1 MVTSLYAF
9 GARTLTMLNSSY
21 PSAFGQPCVL
31 LSIQRTNCRGATAFF
46 SHCPHSSKVSKFFSK
61 HQKLRSAGNCS
72 HHSLECGF
80 SLSEYSDG
88 SPKLIWPSQNLLNL
102 QNWAGHF
109 MRTGSLTRLSVF
121 PLLTRKYHEISL
133 ETRIICFD

>member
-1 MVTSLYAF
+1 
-9 GARTLTMLNSSY
+9 MLNVSY
-21 PSAFGQPCVL
+21 PSAFEQPFVL
-31 LSIQRTNCRGATAFF
+31 FFIQRTNYRGATGCFFF
-46 SHCPHSSKVSKFFSK
+46 SLSSFFQSQDNFSK
-61 HQKLRSAGNCS
+61 HQKLKSAGNCS

-80 SLSEYSDG
+80 SLSEYSDA

-109 MRTGSLTRLSVF
+109 MRTGSLTRFSLF

-133 ETRIICFD
+133 ETRIIYFD